1 MRFLEEEVHTGHRAE
16 NYAIFQVK
24 EVRHVRQILN
34 THGKVTLITYE
45 SRIVTCSVSGISV

>member
-1 MRFLEEEVHTGHRAE
+1 MSFLGEEVHTGHREE

-24 EVRHVRQILN
+24 EVHHVRQMLN
-34 THGKVTLITYE
+34 THDKVPFITYE